1 MLLTALLTGKGL
13 PTTPREAH
21 AQLDQI
27 KAGVRPRGAHETLS
41 KLISDGM
48 PPYNALAIVSDA
60 LKHQCTATQVR
71 QLSVS
76 MREHLRQGVPSGY
89 VAGMADY
96 VIRAGYSIAETHKIF
111 NAFRRKVQDGVPVNQ
126 AYAELAPF
134 VWAVF

>member
-60 LKHQCTATQVR
+60 LKHRCTATQVR
-71 QLSVS
+71 PLSVS
-76 MREHLRQGVPSGY
+76 MREHL
-89 VAGMADY
+89 D
-96 VIRAGYSIAETHKIF
+96 RASRPAMWLAWQITSF
-111 NAFRRKVQDGVPVNQ
+111 TPVLNRRDAQDI
-126 AYAELAPF
+126 
-134 VWAVF
+134 